1 MKLSALMA
9 LHMLCIYFLWFL
21 WKDKNK
27 AIERGSVLMRMGNV
41 SKRKSP
47 RLFYFSVWVDF
58 IVLCVLYL
66 LLIVYTII
74 LLAK

>member
-66 LLIVYTII
+66 VLIAYTIV